1 MATPLTE
8 DASPAAHAV
17 RAPAALGY
25 FRNDCRLCHSKN
37 LHVFLDFGMHPHSDG
52 FVRPEALLEP
62 EHSFPLACAL
72 CRDCGQV
79 QITYV
84 VTPEFLYGNDY
95 LYVSSITE
103 TGRKH
108 FLGMASSIVQKF
120 AIPPDALAID
130 IGSNVGLLLSGFR
143 ENRLRVLGVDPAP
156 KPAAIAKENG
166 IDTVTELFSAAV
178 AERIATEHGKAAVIT
193 GTNVCA
199 HIDDMDD
206 LMRAADILLEED
218 GVFIIE
224 APYWLELLRRLEY
237 DTIYHQ
243 HLSYFSIKP
252 MVRFCE
258 RFGMELFDVERTTIH
273 GGSIR
278 MCIGRAGRHART
290 PIVQELI
297 DLEDAEHAHD
307 EDRANAFGEAAVR
320 HRMDLVRLLINLK
333 DQGKSVVGISA
344 PAKGSTLLNYCG
356 INSSH
361 LEFVTEKAPMKV
373 GLFTPGTHIPIVA
386 DAALLERQPDYAL
399 ILAWNFADEIMRNL
413 KEYKARGG
421 KFIIPIPS
429 PTVV

>member
-1 MATPLTE
+1 MSTPVSSSAATRVRTE
-8 DASPAAHAV
+8 
-17 RAPAALGY
+17 ALGS
-25 FRNDCRLCHSKN
+25 FRADCRLCHSKN

-84 VTPEFLYGNDY
+84 VKPEFLYGNDY

-103 TGRKH
+103 TGKKH
-108 FLGMASSIVQKF
+108 FLGMASSIVEKF
-120 AIPPDALAID
+120 QVPKDSLAID

-143 ENRLRVLGVDPAP
+143 QNGMRVLGVDPAP

-166 IDTVTELFSAAV
+166 IDTVTELFSAPV
-178 AERIATEHGKAAVIT
+178 AAKIAQEHGKAAVIT

-206 LMRAADILLEED
+206 LMEAVDILLDEN

-252 MVRFCE
+252 MAKFCQ

-278 MCIGRAGRHART
+278 MFIGRAGKHPVT
-290 PIVQELI
+290 PVIQELI
-297 DLEDAEHAHD
+297 GLEEAEDAHSVA
-307 EDRANAFGEAAVR
+307 RADKFGADAVQ

-333 DQGKSVVGISA
+333 DQGKTIVGISA

-361 LEFVTEKAPMKV
+361 LEYVTEKAPLKV

-386 DAALLERQPDYAL
+386 DAVLLERQPDYAL

-413 KEYKARGG
+413 KEYKERGG

-429 PTVV
+429 PTVI